1 MAAPRDKFKCPVCG
15 TEVLT
20 TKASDTTPEC
30 CGQPME
36 IQRPKE
42 LAVAD

>member
-1 MAAPRDKFKCPVCG
+1 MPAARDKYLCTECG
-15 TEVLT
+15 TEALCTV
-20 TKASDTTPEC
+20 ASKNEPEC
-30 CGQPME
+30 CGKPME